1 MSDIS
6 AVVLSIGEETTQRAI
21 DSIKTQTLPPK
32 EIVVIKN
39 ITPVHKAINLGA
51 SKVKSEFFILVD
63 ADMILDVSCLEDLLQ
78 CMAPHVGIVVGQLK
92 DQLLGRTECIRLLR
106 TKCFENVKYKDS
118 ISPDTDFIDDIQQNG
133 WGIVYALKFGDDS
146 RKEQWHTFGD
156 HKPAYTFL
164 YTYSKHILEGKRYQ
178 YRKDLGGLR
187 WHLSELQKSKHDA
200 ALVAR
205 IAMAHGVFLET
216 ESDLLMPFCESDDYI
231 FLKNFLESNG
241 SYKIKDIKT
250 QVFTL
255 PNTKVIFKK
264 YYKLGIEL
272 RNANAFPSFKSYLN
286 SLEQF
291 PRGFSFIAKIGL
303 CHGLFKKK
311 YKEEIFKREYNKLQK
326 SLSESNFIFNP
337 LNEKKFMNTFS
348 LSKII
353 KKLLKL

>member
-1 MSDIS
+1 MSNIS
-6 AVVLSIGEETTQRAI
+6 AVVLSLSEETTQRAI
-21 DSIKTQTLPPK
+21 DSIKIQTHPAK
-32 EIVVIKN
+32 EFIVIENVS
-39 ITPVHKAINLGA
+39 PFYRAINLGA
-51 SKVKSEFFILVD
+51 SKVKSEFFIQVD
-63 ADMILDVSCLEDLLQ
+63 ADMILDISCLEDLLQ
-78 CMAPHVGIVVGQLK
+78 CMAPHVGIVAGQLK
-92 DQLLGRTECIRLLR
+92 DQLLGRTECIKLFR
-106 TKCFENVKYKDS
+106 TKCFENVKFKNT
-118 ISPDTDFIDDIQQNG
+118 ISPDTDFIDDIQQSG

-200 ALVAR
+200 ALFAR

-216 ESDLLMPFCESDDYI
+216 ESDLLMPFCESEDFV
-231 FLKNFLESNG
+231 FLKNFLETNG
-241 SYKIKDIKT
+241 SYNIKDIKT
-250 QVFTL
+250 QIFTL

-272 RNANAFPSFKSYLN
+272 RNANAAPSFKSYLN
-286 SLEQF
+286 SLEKF
-291 PRGFSFIAKIGL
+291 PRVFSFIAKIGL
-303 CHGLFKKK
+303 CHGLFTNK
-311 YKEEIFKREYNKLQK
+311 YKEEIFKREYKKLQK
-326 SLSESNFIFNP
+326 SLSESNIIFNLP
-337 LNEKKFMNTFS
+337 NEKKFMNTFS